1 MERVYTT
8 KFIYTYIY
16 SMIDESN
23 NFEPIDKDS
32 YLNYVNVSICEFSY
46 FFGLNSLDQFH
57 SIFQTVEDCVKRVS
71 LLFHARHHQL
81 LFRLMCILRFNQI
94 CEMNMG

>member
-16 SMIDESN
+16 SMKDESN
-23 NFEPIDKDS
+23 YFESIDQDS

-46 FFGLNSLDQFH
+46 FFGLNSLD
-57 SIFQTVEDCVKRVS
+57 
-71 LLFHARHHQL
+71 
-81 LFRLMCILRFNQI
+81 
-94 CEMNMG
+94 